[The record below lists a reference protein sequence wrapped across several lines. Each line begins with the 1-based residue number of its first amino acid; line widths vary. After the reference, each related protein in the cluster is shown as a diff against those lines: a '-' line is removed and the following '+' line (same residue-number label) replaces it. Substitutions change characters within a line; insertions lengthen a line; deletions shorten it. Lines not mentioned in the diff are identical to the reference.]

1 MTEDSPSSR
10 THGSLCS
17 LSLCPPRHSSR
28 GLSGRGRSLQREGRS
43 LPQPRTGRALQCSES
58 RSLLAEAPS
67 QALLASSA
75 CTYSQPPCPL
85 HCPWLFLVCAVLQGP
100 LRKGLGGKAGS
111 SEPPT
116 RTPRRTSVQGEG
128 AGCVRSRVRSPFAL
142 SLALSLLCLC
152 LSVFLPLFSAPYRE
166 PPHPLLESPP
176 DCSF

>member
-58 RSLLAEAPS
+58 LPAGRGAVPGSARLLRVYILPAALPPPLPLAFSGMRCAPGTAEKGPGWEGRVFGTSHPHTPPDFCAGGGS
-67 QALLASSA
+67 RLRAFSS
-75 CTYSQPPCPL
+75 PL
-85 HCPWLFLVCAVLQGP
+85 P
-100 LRKGLGGKAGS
+100 LRP
-111 SEPPT
+111 EP
-116 RTPRRTSVQGEG
+116 R
-128 AGCVRSRVRSPFAL
+128 PF
-142 SLALSLLCLC
+142 LCLC
-152 LSVFLPLFSAPYRE
+152 LSVFLPLFSAPCKE